1 MDLET
6 AVCLVFE
13 GQLGIIVDSK
23 EEAQTLVSI
32 AKSFGFTRRSTNY
45 DGIPERWCVFGHYEI
60 AGVKEKEIVFYSMRS
75 SFAQTRDLVS
85 FSDLATVAFDTSSIC
100 DLL

>member
-6 AVCLVFE
+6 AIGLVFE
-13 GQLGIIVDSK
+13 GQLGIIVDNK

-32 AKSFGFTRRSTNY
+32 AKGLGFQRWNEAY
-45 DGIPERWCVFGHYEI
+45 NGIPDTWCVFGCIGSADNKH
-60 AGVKEKEIVFYSMRS
+60 VTFYSIGSR
-75 SFAQTRDLVS
+75 FARTRDLVN
-85 FSDLATVAFDTSSIC
+85 FSDLATAAFDTSSIY

>member
-13 GQLGIIVDSK
+13 GQLGIIVDNK

-32 AKSFGFTRRSTNY
+32 AESLEFFRRNTNY
-45 DGIPERWCVFGHYEI
+45 DGIPERWCVFGCYEI
-60 AGVKEKEIVFYSMRS
+60 AGVKGKEIVFYTMGS
-75 SFAQTRDLVS
+75 SFAKTRDLVS
-85 FSDLATVAFDTSSIC
+85 FSDLATGAFDASSIY

>member
-6 AVCLVFE
+6 AVGLVFE
-13 GQLGIIVDSK
+13 GHLGIIVDSK

-32 AKSFGFTRRSTNY
+32 AESLGFPRSNATYN
-45 DGIPERWCVFGHYEI
+45 GIPNIWCVFGCYEI

-85 FSDLATVAFDTSSIC
+85 FSDLTTVTFDTSSIC

>member
-6 AVCLVFE
+6 AVGLVFE
-13 GQLGIIVDSK
+13 DQLGIIVDSK

-32 AKSFGFTRRSTNY
+32 AKSLGFSRRNTNY
-45 DGIPERWCVFGHYEI
+45 DGIPERWCVFGCGLI
-60 AGVKEKEIVFYSMRS
+60 AGKNQVVFCAMRS
-75 SFAQTRDLVS
+75 SFAQTRDLVN
-85 FSDLATVAFDTSSIC
+85 FSDLATAAFDTSSIC